1 MTKITAIRAPA
12 TMPIIMAVFS
22 ASSELIRSRILLFF
36 SSCSRILS
44 ISFCSSQILLRFLLG
59 VGRNRTRGVAGSGNE
74 LGYIVGRWL

>member
-36 SSCSRILS
+36 SMKK
-44 ISFCSSQILLRFLLG
+44 
-59 VGRNRTRGVAGSGNE
+59 
-74 LGYIVGRWL
+74 IVIKTMINLIFSLH